1 MKRKKVQDKVKAQ
14 KVKAPVKNE
23 KTGKKI
29 ENEEGTLLFFTM
41 ITFSYSAQ
49 VPAETRN
56 SYALNETIQ
65 IAFRKR

>member
-41 ITFSYSAQ
+41 ITFSIRHKYL
-49 VPAETRN
+49 PKLE
-56 SYALNETIQ
+56 IPMH
-65 IAFRKR
+65 